1 MNKQHLT
8 GYIMIFAASLLFSLI
23 GPISLFAMSEGVTPL
38 EAAFWRA
45 FFGGLSFGIH
55 GMLIG
60 AWRITGKQRMT
71 LSLFGIPG
79 VGLLF
84 FCFIYGVQYAG
95 AAMTSVLNN
104 TAPLWVAVWA
114 WLFLREA
121 LTGSKIVSIILAVV
135 GAGVISASGGSL
147 GEGATPLGIVAAA
160 ASGFLFSLHSLIAK
174 KFLTENV
181 SAVSIYMYILP
192 MGALTMLPFVDFMP
206 NKSLVA
212 WTSLIAMGFICN
224 WVPYLCFCGALKR
237 LPATRVSVLETS
249 SEPFLAAMF
258 AFLWWGESFTLMGW
272 LGAFLVIG
280 AVVLVIL
287 SKDKLRPPKE
297 ACAPNCQ

>member
-1 MNKQHLT
+1 MA
-8 GYIMIFAASLLFSLI
+8 FAVGLVEHGQFVVLETPQGFGAGAHGFDQGDPDAG
-23 GPISLFAMSEGVTPL
+23 GPEGLVGL
-38 EAAFWRA
+38 GADAAGDDGFGAEPRDG
-45 FFGGLSFGIH
+45 FGGLD
-55 GMLIG
+55 
-60 AWRITGKQRMT
+60 A
-71 LSLFGIPG
+71 
-79 VGLLF
+79 
-84 FCFIYGVQYAG
+84 
-95 AAMTSVLNN
+95 
-104 TAPLWVAVWA
+104 
-114 WLFLREA
+114 
-121 LTGSKIVSIILAVV
+121 
-135 GAGVISASGGSL
+135 
-147 GEGATPLGIVAAA
+147 GATPLGIIAAA

-192 MGALTMLPFVDFMP
+192 VGALTMLPFVDFMP

-297 ACAPNCQ
+297 ARAPSCQ